1 MRDWIIT
8 YQEAIKKLRS
18 KMILSQRQFVE
29 EIGVSF
35 AAVNRWKTG
44 KHDPTIKAKG
54 LLKPYFEKYEIE
66 EDE

>member
-8 YQEAIKKLRS
+8 YQEVIKKLRS
-18 KMILSQRQFVE
+18 KMILSQIEFAE
-29 EIGVSF
+29 ELDVSF
-35 AAVNRWKTG
+35 ATVNRWKTG